1 MPLTL
6 PNLLT
11 LLRLVAAPAVALV
24 FVVLPRPLADAVAVT
39 LFLGASLTDFLD
51 GWIAR
56 RWNQQSEFG
65 RMLDPIADKAMVT
78 IALAVLMMLAG
89 LDPWLLV
96 PAAALFLR
104 ETAVSGLRE
113 HLAGRVTIHVTK
125 LAKWKTTVQMVAIGA
140 LFLSPWGEWAH
151 LAGLALIWLA
161 AALTVITGVEYFRKA
176 LASPAMKEG
185 S

>member
-1 MPLTL
+1 MPLTV

-11 LLRLVAAPAVALV
+11 LLRLLAAPAVALV
-24 FVVLPRPLADAVAVT
+24 YVVAPRPAADAVAVT
-39 LFLGASLTDFLD
+39 LFMGASLTDFFD
-51 GWIAR
+51 GWLAR
-56 RWNQQSEFG
+56 RWNQQTEFG

-89 LDPWLLV
+89 VDPWLII
-96 PAAALFLR
+96 PAAAIFLR

-113 HLAGRVTIHVTK
+113 HLAGRVTIPVTR

-140 LFLSPWGEWAH
+140 LFLEPWGEPMRY
-151 LAGLALIWLA
+151 AGLALIWLA
-161 AALTVITGVEYFRKA
+161 AALTVVTGWDYFRRG
-176 LASPAMKEG
+176 LASSAMRGE